1 MPQHPEIGQLFQ
13 RGGEGLQKA
22 YERSE
27 IQPDKGPVVLNGF
40 GLGEKYLICFL
51 HSRHR
56 MEVPEMEFNYW
67 QALLLAHEK
76 RCESVEIQIPS
87 FPNALSV
94 IQKICAAFLERYD
107 TPAIKMTPAAVI
119 TTSPRPGIYH
129 VPATSAPNPGERS
142 CGVVDSS
149 SVESN
154 N

>member
-1 MPQHPEIGQLFQ
+1 MPLIITKGRPASERVDASIVGFMPQHPEIGQLFQ

-40 GLGEKYLICFL
+40 GLDEKYLICFL

-56 MEVPEMEFNYW
+56 MEIPEMEFNYW
-67 QALLLAHEK
+67 KALMLAHEK

-94 IQKICAAFLERYD
+94 IQKICAAFWNAMILQQS
-107 TPAIKMTPAAVI
+107 K
-119 TTSPRPGIYH
+119 
-129 VPATSAPNPGERS
+129 
-142 CGVVDSS
+142 
-149 SVESN
+149 
-154 N
+154 